1 MNINKTDIGDTL
13 YEILSGREE
22 RVRIRDKH
30 LSENVFACQIT
41 LNIPGYPKRISNDE
55 RAVESFGKAFIEK
68 WTSCPLCEKKITNA
82 AGVCWVGFFAGDL
95 TAAKKAKEIAV
106 SIEEGIPEG
115 RILDID
121 IIVQIKTISRS
132 DLGLPPRTCLLC
144 SRPAKECAR
153 DRSHSYEELRTAT
166 EKLIKSI

>member
-1 MNINKTDIGDTL
+1 M
-13 YEILSGREE
+13 
-22 RVRIRDKH
+22 
-30 LSENVFACQIT
+30 
-41 LNIPGYPKRISNDE
+41 
-55 RAVESFGKAFIEK
+55 
-68 WTSCPLCEKKITNA
+68 
-82 AGVCWVGFFAGDL
+82 GFFAGDL

-106 SIEEGIPEG
+106 NIEEGIPEG

-166 EKLIKSI
+166 EKLIKNI